1 MTKKITYHFVSQT
14 HWDREWVLSF
24 EEYRVM
30 LVDFWDELFNLFETD
45 PDFRHFMTDGQM
57 QMVMDYL
64 DVKPQNFEK
73 LKV

>member
-30 LVDFWDELFNLFETD
+30 LVDFWDELFNLFETN
-45 PDFRHFMTDGQM
+45 PDFKHFMTDGQSKWLWTTLM
-57 QMVMDYL
+57 L
-64 DVKPQNFEK
+64 NRKI
-73 LKV
+73 LKN